1 LHASSVLP
9 RCELST
15 PDALALSAR
24 RLAPSPMALVRQFTS
39 CSKSARAA
47 AVYFDNDGVRGPKF
61 GPRNEAL
68 LSALSAVQQEL
79 VREMAGMRFSVAM
92 RPEYLLHASSEH
104 RTEIVD
110 AQCVPAFAQL
120 FEPVFRFLASN
131 PAIAHPCEVRLEV
144 DTGRQFC
151 DAVQP
156 PRVTLVVIERVPKPS
171 AKSEGTPEGDREVN
185 GKVSGRG
192 TLARPLYFQNQAS
205 GLSLGLDP
213 GALWAQSILRWFAG
227 SSAGFIQVD
236 WQPDAQRQLLSR

>member
-1 LHASSVLP
+1 MHASSVLP

-92 RPEYLLHASSEH
+92 RPEYLLHASPEH

-110 AQCVPAFAQL
+110 AQRVPAFAQL
-120 FEPVFRFLASN
+120 FEPVFRFLAAN

-156 PRVTLVVIERVPKPS
+156 PRVTLVVIERVPKS
-171 AKSEGTPEGDREVN
+171 AENTEGKPA
-185 GKVSGRG
+185 GKRDVSGKGNGRG
-192 TLARPLYFQNQAS
+192 AGARPVYFQNLTS
-205 GLSLGLDP
+205 DPSLELGP